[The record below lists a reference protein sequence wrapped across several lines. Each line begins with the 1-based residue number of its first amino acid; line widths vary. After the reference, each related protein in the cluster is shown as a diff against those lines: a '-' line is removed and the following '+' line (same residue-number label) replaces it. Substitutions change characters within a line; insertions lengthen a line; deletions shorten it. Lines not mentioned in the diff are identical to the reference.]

1 MTIETLKKNVF
12 EGNEFYFMFKGVR
25 AGLELT
31 LINRKETYD
40 LWWGDIEKQYHSF
53 DAVVNDKVFNGMSIK
68 DLLKRNLIVIDYV

>member
-12 EGNEFYFMFKGVR
+12 EGNDFYFMFKGVR
-25 AGLELT
+25 AGVELT

-40 LWWGDIEKQYHSF
+40 LWWGDIEKQHHSF